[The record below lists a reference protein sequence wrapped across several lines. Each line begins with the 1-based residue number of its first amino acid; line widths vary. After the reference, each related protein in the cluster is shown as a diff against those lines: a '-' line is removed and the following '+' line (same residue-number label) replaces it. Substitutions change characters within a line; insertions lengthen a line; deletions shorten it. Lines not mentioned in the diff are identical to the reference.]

1 MIRKKKSGAVVTPA
15 NAVFSPQRIIGNK
28 TLADQVTE
36 ALMNKILADEFA
48 GSQLPSEQ
56 SMAEGFGVSRTV
68 IREAISRLKSE
79 GLIHTRQGRGAFVRA
94 DRFDVPYRIDL
105 NSDDVVGSLLHIIEL
120 RQGLDAEIA
129 FLAAQ
134 RRKRDQM
141 ATIRR
146 ALADIDKASKA
157 GRDAVAEDLDFHL
170 SIAKATGNPLFP
182 ELLRFLSR
190 FLYAAVRVTRAN
202 EDRRREFSEQVR
214 VEHAVIADAVQ
225 QQSPEAAAAA
235 AKTHMLNA
243 AVRLQSADT
252 EFWTIGLKHLAQNAN
267 NPPSSGEAGATPT
280 SAVKKRHSRTLETMR
295 LHQNP
300 WSEPPSEGLSR

>member
-1 MIRKKKSGAVVTPA
+1 MIRKKQSGAVVTPA
-15 NAVFSPQRIIGNK
+15 NAVFSPQPIVGNK

-36 ALMNKILADEFA
+36 ALMNKLLTDEFA

-56 SMAEGFGVSRTV
+56 SMAEGFRVSRTV

-79 GLIHTRQGRGAFVRA
+79 GLIQTRQGRGAFVRA

-202 EDRRREFSEQVR
+202 EDRRREFAEQVR
-214 VEHAVIADAVQ
+214 VEHAAIADAVQ
-225 QQSPEAAAAA
+225 QESPEAAALA
-235 AKTHMLNA
+235 AKAHMLNA
-243 AVRLQSADT
+243 AVRLKSADT
-252 EFWTIGLKHLAQNAN
+252 EFWTIGLKQLAQNVSN
-267 NPPSSGEAGATPT
+267 TPPPRDGGAATNKRSRAKALADTRDDAT
-280 SAVKKRHSRTLETMR
+280 SPDFMERAAI
-295 LHQNP
+295 
-300 WSEPPSEGLSR
+300 

>member
-1 MIRKKKSGAVVTPA
+1 MTKKRQSAGSGAPP
-15 NAVFSPQRIIGNK
+15 NAVFSPQLITGTR
-28 TLADQVTE
+28 TLADQVTDV
-36 ALMNKILADEFA
+36 LMSKILGDEFA
-48 GSQLPSEQ
+48 GSPLPSEQ
-56 SMAEGFGVSRTV
+56 AMAEGFGVSRTV

-79 GLIHTRQGRGAFVRA
+79 GLIQTRQGRGAFVRA
-94 DRFDVPYRIDL
+94 DRFDVPYRMDL
-105 NSDDVVGSLLHIIEL
+105 NAEDVVGSLLHIIEL

-141 ATIRR
+141 AGIRR
-146 ALADIDKASKA
+146 ALLDIERASKA
-157 GRDAVAEDLDFHL
+157 GRDAVAEDLNFHL

-214 VEHAVIADAVQ
+214 AEHSAIADAVQ
-225 QQSPEAAAAA
+225 KQDPEEAAIA

-243 AVRLQSADT
+243 AVRIKSADS
-252 EFWTIGLKHLAQNAN
+252 EFWTIEFKHLIQSFHSAEPAVASNEDQFKRLRPGKSPAARSSSEAN
-267 NPPSSGEAGATPT
+267 GKTA
-280 SAVKKRHSRTLETMR
+280 M
-295 LHQNP
+295 
-300 WSEPPSEGLSR
+300 

>member
-1 MIRKKKSGAVVTPA
+1 MSTKRQSAVVPDA
-15 NAVFSPQRIIGNK
+15 NAVFSPQLIVGTR

-36 ALMNKILADEFA
+36 ALMNKLLSEDFA

-56 SMAEGFGVSRTV
+56 AMAEGFGVSRTV

-79 GLIHTRQGRGAFVRA
+79 GLIQTRQGRGAFVRA

-105 NSDDVVGSLLHIIEL
+105 NSDDLAGSLLHIIEL

-129 FLAAQ
+129 SLAAQ

-141 ATIRR
+141 ASIRR
-146 ALADIDKASKA
+146 ALSDIDRASKA
-157 GRDAVAEDLDFHL
+157 GRDAVAEDLNFHL

-202 EDRRREFSEQVR
+202 EDRRREFAEQVR
-214 VEHAVIADAVQ
+214 IEHAAIADAVQ
-225 QQSPEAAAAA
+225 RQDEAAAAVA

-243 AVRLQSADT
+243 AARIKSADS
-252 EFWTIGLKHLAQNAN
+252 EFWTIGLRQLAHNLNSPMPARN
-267 NPPSSGEAGATPT
+267 AGAEHGKQGK
-280 SAVKKRHSRTLETMR
+280 SSRTTDTR
-295 LHQNP
+295 
-300 WSEPPSEGLSR
+300 EGAPREVTERALL